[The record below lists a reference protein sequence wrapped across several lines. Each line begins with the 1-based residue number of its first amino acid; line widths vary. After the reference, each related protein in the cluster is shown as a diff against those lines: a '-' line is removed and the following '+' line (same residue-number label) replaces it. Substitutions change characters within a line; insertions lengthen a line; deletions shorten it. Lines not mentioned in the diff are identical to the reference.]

1 MIDSETWW
9 RGTRHC
15 LRGLVLAPVVLLGG
29 CDLVHLVVP
38 PPPPPPPPIRQT
50 VEKPLPDANVRLV
63 PLPSPQQVVTSSSLG
78 RRNPFAP
85 VVAPTIALPQGVA
98 PGSAPALEV
107 TKVARAGGT
116 TTAQQA
122 ALQAALKA
130 QAEAAS
136 KTGSGK
142 GPGVAGVPARS
153 LVLQAPPNLLL
164 TGVLQS
170 NGQTEAV
177 VTYGSQSGT
186 LRIGDRGG
194 RTTALLPAGWS
205 VVSIHLGGHGQ
216 DDAPKLRLQHGRQQV
231 TVKL

>member
-1 MIDSETWW
+1 M
-9 RGTRHC
+9 
-15 LRGLVLAPVVLLGG
+15 VLLGG
-29 CDLVHLVVP
+29 CDLVQLVVPP

-50 VEKPLPDANVRLV
+50 VEKPLPDATVRLV
-63 PLPSPQQVVTSSSLG
+63 PLPTPQQVVTSSSLG

-85 VVAPTIALPQGVA
+85 VVSPTILLPQGVA
-98 PGSAPALEV
+98 PGSEPATAV

-116 TTAQQA
+116 TAAQQL
-122 ALQAALKA
+122 ALQAALKV

-142 GPGVAGVPARS
+142 DPGAAAGPVGGPTRPV
-153 LVLQAPPNLLL
+153 VLQAPPNLLL

-186 LRIGDRGG
+186 LRVGDRGAL
-194 RTTALLPAGWS
+194 TTALLPAGWS
-205 VVSIHLGGHGQ
+205 VVSIHLGGRGLN
-216 DDAPKLRLQHGRQQV
+216 DAPNLRLQHGRQQV

>member
-1 MIDSETWW
+1 M
-9 RGTRHC
+9 
-15 LRGLVLAPVVLLGG
+15 VLLGG
-29 CDLVHLVVP
+29 CNLVQLVAPP

-50 VEKPLPDANVRLV
+50 LEKPLPDTTVRLV

-85 VVAPTIALPQGVA
+85 VVSPTIALPQGVA
-98 PGSAPALEV
+98 SGSAPALEV
-107 TKVARAGGT
+107 TKVARAGGSA
-116 TTAQQA
+116 TAQQA
-122 ALQAALKA
+122 ALQASLKA

-136 KTGSGK
+136 KK
-142 GPGVAGVPARS
+142 GAGNGPVDAGGAAGVPGRPF
-153 LVLQAPPNLLL
+153 VLQAPANLLL
-164 TGVLQS
+164 SGVLQS

-186 LRIGDRGG
+186 LRVGDRGA

-205 VVSIHLGGHGQ
+205 VVSIHLGGRGQ
-216 DDAPKLRLQHGRQQV
+216 DDVPNLRLQHGRQLV